1 MKTVNTVI
9 ANIER
14 IIRFS
19 NRKQEKFILLKIGCL
34 SGNI

>member
-1 MKTVNTVI
+1 MRTVNTVI

-19 NRKQEKFILLKIGCL
+19 NKKQENAGY
-34 SGNI
+34 SNTNRHR